1 MTSSRSLFPETPP
14 TGITPLLQAWGGGDP
29 AAGERLFRA
38 VYAELHGQ
46 AARAMRR
53 LPAGRTLQTT
63 ALVHEA
69 YLRLADGRDLVW
81 QGRGHFFGVA
91 ARAMRHVLV
100 DHARARRAAK
110 RGGGARPVTLGALDV
125 PDAASD
131 GRAIGAIDLLALH
144 EALDRLAALD
154 AEQARL
160 VELRYFG
167 GLSIEET
174 AEALGVSPATVKRE
188 WAIARA
194 WLRRELGA
202 P

>member
-1 MTSSRSLFPETPP
+1 MASSRTPP
-14 TGITPLLQAWGGGDP
+14 PKVPPARITPLLQAWGGGDP
-29 AAGERLFRA
+29 EAAERLFRV
-38 VYAELHGQ
+38 VYAELHRQ

-53 LPAGRTLQTT
+53 VPAGHTLQTT

-69 YLRLADGRDLVW
+69 YLRLANRPGFVW
-81 QGRGHFFGVA
+81 EGRGHFFGVA
-91 ARAMRHVLV
+91 ARAMRHALV
-100 DHARARRAAK
+100 DHARARRTAK
-110 RGGGARPVTLGALDV
+110 RGGGAHAVTLSEV
-125 PDAASD
+125 ESPDSAAGGSTN
-131 GRAIGAIDLLALH
+131 GLELLPLH
-144 EALDRLAALD
+144 EALERLTALD
-154 AEQARL
+154 PEQARL

-194 WLRRELGA
+194 WLRLELS